1 MHRRCERTE
10 NLCIRTAVEAVVM
23 NRTKLIRTGATLLLS
38 SPLFAGCIFTMA
50 DDTAG
55 DGSDSAVSDT
65 DVGDDTGVSSNATA
79 PSDDSS
85 SDDSSNV
92 DESGGETTD
101 GPVGECSETLI
112 VDGGFEAGTPSTAWT
127 EASDAFGT
135 PICDVNCTADE
146 GAGPYAGDW
155 YAWFGGVEEAEHAA
169 VTQHVNLDG
178 TSAYLSF
185 RFEINAS
192 AGTGDDV
199 FTVTIDDQTVF
210 MATDLEIE
218 DYASYTPISIDVSDF
233 AAGDHV
239 VEIKADLA
247 GTGLSSFFVDEV
259 AMVTCDD
266 GGDSSGSDD
275 GSSSGDDSGTSDDG
289 SSSDDG
295 ASESGSSE
303 GGESSSTGN

>member
-1 MHRRCERTE
+1 
-10 NLCIRTAVEAVVM
+10 M
-23 NRTKLIRTGATLLLS
+23 NRTKLLRTGASLLLS

-50 DDTAG
+50 DDSAG

-65 DVGDDTGVSSNATA
+65 DFDDDTGVSSNATT

-135 PICDVNCTADE
+135 PICDVDCTTDE

-155 YAWFGGVEEAEHAA
+155 YAWFGGVEEAEHAS
-169 VTQHVNLDG
+169 VTQHVSLDG

-199 FTVTIDDQTVF
+199 FTVTIDDETVF

-233 AAGDHV
+233 GAGDHV
-239 VEIKADLA
+239 VELRAELA

-266 GGDSSGSDD
+266 GSDSSGSDD
-275 GSSSGDDSGTSDDG
+275 ASSDTTAADSGSSDDGATDSGSSDDG

-295 ASESGSSE
+295 GSSGSESGS
-303 GGESSSTGN
+303 TGM